1 MMCPI
6 NLKKITTTT
15 KIGRNIYFKNTRV
28 DECTNEIMKLE
39 AYCKQGPFFN
49 RNRSHF
55 WDGRMGQFYNKKK
68 TSIYYMQCFKYR
80 QMWKLLMYFGND
92 PFMYIFRKNCFQN
105 NFALILAICF
115 RWCFC

>member
-68 TSIYYMQCFKYR
+68 HQYIICSASSTGKC
-80 QMWKLLMYFGND
+80 GN
-92 PFMYIFRKNCFQN
+92 Y
-105 NFALILAICF
+105 
-115 RWCFC
+115 